1 MGVALPGSPG
11 PALTHCQDGNSELSQ
26 QERKA
31 KKWELA
37 VPLDQGE
44 VEVGQTRRKG
54 RLAQWQVAELSLLVV
69 VE

>member
-1 MGVALPGSPG
+1 MGI
-11 PALTHCQDGNSELSQ
+11 LSSVS
-26 QERKA
+26 RKGKA

-37 VPLDQGE
+37 VPLDQEE